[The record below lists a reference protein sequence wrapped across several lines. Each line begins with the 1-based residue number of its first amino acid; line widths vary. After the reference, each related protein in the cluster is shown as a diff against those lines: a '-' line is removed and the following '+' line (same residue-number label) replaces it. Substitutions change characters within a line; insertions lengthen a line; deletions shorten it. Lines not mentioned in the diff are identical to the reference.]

1 MIEGVPK
8 SANESTKARRAP
20 ALTAGNTRGNVTRMN
35 FENGLHPKFSAASS
49 SETLMVPKAPAV
61 NKKTKG

>member
-8 SANESTKARRAP
+8 SASDSTKARRAP
-20 ALTAGNTRGNVTRMN
+20 ALIVGNTMGNVTRMN
-35 FENGLHPKFSAASS
+35 FENELHPKLSATSL
-49 SETLMVPKAPAV
+49 SETLLVLKAPAV